1 MVYRGMVMSSFPTLF
16 RKSWKSSIPIEIKS
30 DEPDTL
36 YELVSYNAANRP
48 ISDRDYYTKRKKI
61 FKTARA
67 TVQYDKDMHGIKILN
82 ERMSWY
88 KHNKYQPFNGT
99 ARKVIKYYGG

>member
-1 MVYRGMVMSSFPTLF
+1 MVYRGMVMSSSPTLF

-36 YELVSYNAANRP
+36 YELASYNAANRP

-67 TVQYDKDMHGIKILN
+67 TVQYDKDIHGIKILN

-99 ARKVIKYYGG
+99 ARKVIEYYGG